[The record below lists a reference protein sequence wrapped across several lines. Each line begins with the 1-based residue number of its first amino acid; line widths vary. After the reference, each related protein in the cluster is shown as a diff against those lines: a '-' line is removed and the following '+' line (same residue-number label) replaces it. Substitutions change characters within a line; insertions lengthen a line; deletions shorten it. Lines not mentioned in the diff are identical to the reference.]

1 LSVLKGDKT
10 NIINVYR
17 DSPLFINLDEDG
29 LAELANLS
37 ILRHFAKGDPI
48 FLESDPADFLYFVAD
63 GRVKIFK
70 SSSSGKIFTLMV
82 AVRGDPT
89 ISVNPFKENTRIFS
103 SVALDNVTA
112 IRVDRI
118 KFVSFVQEHPS
129 IAIEIIEIFVQLLD
143 SAHER
148 IIDLI
153 GEPVEQR
160 LINVLHMLSSK
171 FGAELHFTSEELADL
186 SGTTTETAIRILS
199 RLKHACIISS
209 GRGKLFILDES
220 KLRDLSRRM
229 FII

>member
-1 LSVLKGDKT
+1 MKGDKT

-112 IRVDRI
+112 ICVDRI

-186 SGTTTETAIRILS
+186 SGTTTETAIRVLS